1 VFLAFDEE
9 ITMRTTL
16 AIDDSV
22 LASVRRVALR
32 RRQSLGAVV
41 SELLRQALVAKTSL
55 PAVGGLPLMPVQ
67 PGAGQA
73 DLKIV
78 NTLRDEL
85 E

>member
-1 VFLAFDEE
+1 
-9 ITMRTTL
+9 MRTTL

-22 LASVRRVALR
+22 LASVRRVAVR
-32 RRQSLGAVV
+32 RQQSLGVV
-41 SELLRQALVAKTSL
+41 VTELLRQALVAKISV
-55 PAVGGLPLMPVQ
+55 PDVDGLPLMPVQ

-78 NTLRDEL
+78 NALRDEL